1 MDTTLLKIE
10 HINGSREMVKKK
22 PLGLFKDT
30 AIFGL
35 LTATALA
42 VSTFTAGAQ
51 ENCVNIAGTDEIKQT
66 QTMDPAFLW
75 GPDDAMHIWSV
86 YEPLVELGEKFDT
99 HPRLAESWESNAD
112 ANVWTFHL
120 RQGVKFH
127 DGSDFTAKD
136 ARYSIMR
143 LIDPKVAS
151 PAAPALSFLEGG
163 EVVAVD
169 DHTLQ
174 IRTKA
179 PVVEMPIMLATKFV
193 LMVKD
198 GTPTETLAKTGNGT
212 GAFMAP
218 GFQRAGEVRMLVR
231 NPNYWDKG
239 LPKSDC
245 LRITTKPDPLAMT
258 ASLLSGEI
266 DYAPT
271 INASSARSL
280 KDAANVELLTS
291 SQGTFLAMA
300 MWTDTPP
307 FDDVRIRKAL
317 KLVADRQAIVNA
329 ALLGFGFPAND
340 HNVPTF
346 FASSVSKTA
355 AQQNIEEARK
365 LLAEAGHV
373 DDLQVDLFVAEI
385 MPGLTQMA
393 TLYAQMASQAGITIN
408 LVTMPA
414 ASYWDDVWNKRPFYV
429 TSWGLRS
436 TADGL
441 AVAHRSTAAWN
452 ETRWKRKDYD
462 DLLDKAAATLDEEAR
477 FQFYRQAQQMLQ
489 DEGGT
494 IIPVLASDIPVISK
508 NCSGV
513 KLYNTQQP
521 DFRSLEC
528 KR

>member
-1 MDTTLLKIE
+1 MAYTRTSATTK
-10 HINGSREMVKKK
+10 R
-22 PLGLFKDT
+22 T
-30 AIFGL
+30 AIIGV
-35 LTATALA
+35 LTATALVA
-42 VSTFTAGAQ
+42 SAFTAGAA
-51 ENCVNIAGTDEIKQT
+51 EKCVNIAGTDEIKPT

-86 YEPLVELGEKFDT
+86 YEPLVELDDKFEP
-99 HPRLAESWESNAD
+99 HPRLAVSWEANAD
-112 ANVWTFHL
+112 ATVWTFHL
-120 RQGVKFH
+120 RKGVKFH

-151 PAAPALSFLEGG
+151 PAAPALSFLEGS
-163 EVVAVD
+163 EITAVD

-174 IRTKA
+174 IKTKA
-179 PVVEMPIMLATKFV
+179 SVVEMPIMLATKFG
-193 LMVKD
+193 LMIKD
-198 GTPTETLAKTGNGT
+198 GSTSEVLAKTENGT
-212 GAFMAP
+212 GAFLAP
-218 GFQRAGEVRMLVR
+218 TFERAGEVRMLVR
-231 NPNYWDKG
+231 NPNYWDKS

-258 ASLLSGEI
+258 ASLMSGEI

-280 KDAANVELLTS
+280 KDATNVELLKS
-291 SQGTFLAMA
+291 QQGTFLAMA

-307 FDDVRIRKAL
+307 FNDVRVRKAF

-346 FASSVSKTA
+346 FPASVSKTA
-355 AQQNIEEARK
+355 VQPDIEQARK
-365 LLAEAGHV
+365 LLSDAGYN
-373 DDLQVDLFVAEI
+373 DDLQVDLFVSEI
-385 MPGLTQMA
+385 QPGLTQVA
-393 TLYAQMASQAGITIN
+393 TLYAQMAAQAGITVN
-408 LVTMPA
+408 LITMPQGT
-414 ASYWDDVWNKRPFYV
+414 YWDEVWNKRPFYV

-452 ETRWKRKDYD
+452 ETRWQRKDYD
-462 DLLDKAAATLDEEAR
+462 ALLDKAAATTDQEAR
-477 FQFYRQAQQMLQ
+477 YQIYRQAQQMLQ

-494 IIPVLASDIPVISK
+494 IIPVMSSDIPVVSK
-508 NCSGV
+508 NCTGV
-513 KLYNTQQP
+513 KLYNAQQP
-521 DFRSLEC
+521 DYRYLEC